1 MREILCWCALMLL
14 LSGTLWAIPKTR
26 RMPGIFMTGWKTVP
40 VGCSLVA
47 LTPIAVAMSMWWYSF
62 SIHPNLDVLFIL
74 AIPFVLI
81 PLGIVSGV
89 LAVIGLYRL
98 LRRHFQAE
106 ADPMGFAAVGLFV
119 ILSALA
125 FHILSHYFEL
135 EGSLY

>member
-1 MREILCWCALMLL
+1 MTEMLCWCALMLL

-26 RMPGIFMTGWKTVP
+26 RMPGYLMTGWKTVP

-62 SIHPNLDVLFIL
+62 SIHPNLDILFIL

-89 LAVIGLYRL
+89 LAAAGLYRL

-106 ADPMGFAAVGLFV
+106 ADLMGFAAVGLFV

-125 FHILSHYFEL
+125 VHYLFYYFRL
-135 EGSLY
+135 EGRLY